1 MEKKR
6 RLNNIIYHIGMILG
20 SFVMIYPLVWLFA
33 SSLKTNAEYYGSPYS
48 LLPQSWAWSNYVEGW
63 KGFARLTFATFYK
76 NSLFMTIT
84 CTLASVFTSAL
95 VAYGMSRMKFKGRGF
110 WFGVMMLT
118 MCIPGQVLQVPTY
131 LFFHTIG
138 WTGTFLPIIVP
149 AFTAGASTVFMMMQ
163 FMRGIPKDMDE
174 AATIDGCGP
183 IQIFTRITL
192 PLIKP
197 ALGISLIT
205 GFIGNWQNYMG
216 ALLYLNKPELYPV
229 SLALTL
235 YTDETGTNYGPMF
248 AMSALSLVPVLTL
261 YFIFQKSLTQGITI
275 TGLKG

>member
-1 MEKKR
+1 MKKKR
-6 RLNNIIYHIGMILG
+6 RLADIIYHICMILG
-20 SFVMIYPLVWLFA
+20 SFIMIYPLVWLIA
-33 SSLKTNAEYYGSPYS
+33 SSFKTNAEYYASPYS
-48 LLPQSWAWSNYVEGW
+48 LIPKSMAWQNYVEGW

-76 NSLFMTIT
+76 NSFLMSIT
-84 CTLASVFTSAL
+84 CTFGAVATSAL
-95 VAYGMSRMKFKGRGF
+95 VAYGMSRMKFKGRGA
-110 WFGVMMLT
+110 WFGAMMLT

-131 LFFHTIG
+131 LFFHAIG
-138 WTGTFLPIIVP
+138 WTGTYLPIIVP
-149 AFTAGASTVFMMMQ
+149 AFTAGASTVFMIMQ

-183 IQIFTRITL
+183 VQIFLRITL

-197 ALGISLIT
+197 ALGIACINS
-205 GFIGNWQNYMG
+205 FIGNWQNYMG